1 MNRRRARD
9 RSTGHTA
16 RVSGPSG
23 DRAGMTRQ
31 PRPRWADDIDDN
43 DRAAPTDAAAGGR
56 EKLATIANF
65 HHYESRRRSRNCEQI
80 AISHQRG
87 HRLYPSP
94 TDAHRGRRQA
104 AGKEIT
110 DRRDHR
116 AGPNAWRLASLGV
129 TPQTAPVVCP
139 RESALSVPA
148 RRHPIAVAGGQ
159 RGLSEGRNRALRV
172 GCGGAREWLAW
183 ICRESCTGVARIAPL

>member
-1 MNRRRARD
+1 MNRRRACD

-65 HHYESRRRSRNCEQI
+65 HRYESRRRSRNCEQI

-87 HRLYPSP
+87 HRLYQPNRCP
-94 TDAHRGRRQA
+94 PRAQAGRPKRIA
-104 AGKEIT
+104 
-110 DRRDHR
+110 R
-116 AGPNAWRLASLGV
+116 
-129 TPQTAPVVCP
+129 
-139 RESALSVPA
+139 PA
-148 RRHPIAVAGGQ
+148 RTGTVIGPRSPRLPVWRPRTNRTHFLSSTSTKTIPSASAVT
-159 RGLSEGRNRALRV
+159 V
-172 GCGGAREWLAW
+172 WARPA
-183 ICRESCTGVARIAPL
+183 